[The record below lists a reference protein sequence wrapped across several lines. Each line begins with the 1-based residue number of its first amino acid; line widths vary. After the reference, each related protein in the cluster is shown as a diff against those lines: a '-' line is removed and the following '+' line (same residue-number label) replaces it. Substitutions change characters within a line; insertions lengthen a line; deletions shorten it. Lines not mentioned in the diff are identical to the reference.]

1 MDLYW
6 TLVFLHVIAFA
17 YWLGGDFGVYVT
29 GGYVAR
35 ADLPLAERL
44 RFLDALLKI
53 DILPR
58 TGIVLLPVLGLQI
71 AALREAIYLSEW
83 GKLAVWLGGA
93 VWVAIVWGVFAQRGT
108 AFGERLQRIDVSL
121 RYVAIVVLVVIGA
134 WSLLDVG
141 PVKEKWLAAKFLSYA
156 TLLAIGLYLRSVIKA
171 WRVGFMEL
179 QRGPSE
185 SAERLIAH
193 GIQRGRRGAWV
204 FWAVIALTAY
214 LGVAKPF

>member
-1 MDLYW
+1 MS
-6 TLVFLHVIAFA
+6 
-17 YWLGGDFGVYVT
+17 
-29 GGYVAR
+29 
-35 ADLPLAERL
+35 
-44 RFLDALLKI
+44 
-53 DILPR
+53 
-58 TGIVLLPVLGLQI
+58 LGLQI

-93 VWVAIVWGVFAQRGT
+93 AWVAIVWGVFAQRGT
-108 AFGERLQRIDVSL
+108 AFGERSQRIDVSL
-121 RYVAIVVLVVIGA
+121 RYVAIVVLVLIGA

-185 SAERLIAH
+185 SAERLIAQ

>member
-17 YWLGGDFGVYVT
+17 YWLGVDFGVYVT

-44 RFLDALLKI
+44 RTA
-53 DILPR
+53 
-58 TGIVLLPVLGLQI
+58 IVLLPVLGLQI
-71 AALREAIYLSEW
+71 AAMREAIFLPEW

-93 VWVAIVWGVFAQRGT
+93 AWVAIVWGVFARRGT
-108 AFGERLQRIDVSL
+108 PFGERLQRIDVTL
-121 RYVAIVVLVVIGA
+121 RYIVIAVLVVIGT
-134 WSLLDVG
+134 WSLIESG

-171 WRVGFMEL
+171 WRVGFIEL

-185 SAERLIAH
+185 SAEQLIAL
-193 GIQRGRRGAWV
+193 GIQRGRRGAWL
-204 FWAVIALTAY
+204 FWAIIALTAY

>member
-1 MDLYW
+1 M
-6 TLVFLHVIAFA
+6 
-17 YWLGGDFGVYVT
+17 
-29 GGYVAR
+29 
-35 ADLPLAERL
+35 
-44 RFLDALLKI
+44 KI

-71 AALREAIYLSEW
+71 AALREAIYLPAW
-83 GKLAVWLGGA
+83 AKFAIWLGGA
-93 VWVAIVWGVFAQRGT
+93 AWVAIVWGVFARRGT
-108 AFGERLQRIDVSL
+108 PFGERLQQIDVSL
-121 RYVAIVVLVVIGA
+121 RYVVIVVLVAIGA

-141 PVKEKWLAAKFLSYA
+141 PVKEKWLAAKFLTYA

-185 SAERLIAH
+185 SAERLIAI

-214 LGVAKPF
+214 LGIAKPF

>member
-35 ADLPLAERL
+35 AANRSAARGNLLIRVGKACCLVGWRCLGCDRL
-44 RFLDALLKI
+44 GCVC
-53 DILPR
+53 
-58 TGIVLLPVLGLQI
+58 T
-71 AALREAIYLSEW
+71 
-83 GKLAVWLGGA
+83 
-93 VWVAIVWGVFAQRGT
+93 
-108 AFGERLQRIDVSL
+108 
-121 RYVAIVVLVVIGA
+121 
-134 WSLLDVG
+134 
-141 PVKEKWLAAKFLSYA
+141 
-156 TLLAIGLYLRSVIKA
+156 A

-185 SAERLIAH
+185 SAERLIAQ

>member
-71 AALREAIYLSEW
+71 AALRGAIFLPEW
-83 GKLAVWLGGA
+83 GKVLVWLAGA
-93 VWVAIVWGVFAQRGT
+93 AWVAIVWGVFARRGT
-108 AFGERLQRIDVSL
+108 PLGERLQRIDVTL
-121 RYVAIVVLVVIGA
+121 RYVAILALVVIGT
-134 WSLLDVG
+134 WSLVEVG
-141 PVKEKWLAAKFLSYA
+141 PVKEKWLAAKFLTYA

-171 WRVGFMEL
+171 WRIGFIEL

-185 SAERLIAH
+185 SAERLIAF
-193 GIQRGRRGAWV
+193 GIQRGRRGAWL
-204 FWAVIALTAY
+204 FWAIIALTAY

>member
-58 TGIVLLPVLGLQI
+58 TGIVLLPVFGLQI
-71 AALREAIYLSEW
+71 AALREAIYLPEW

-93 VWVAIVWGVFAQRGT
+93 
-108 AFGERLQRIDVSL
+108 
-121 RYVAIVVLVVIGA
+121 A
-134 WSLLDVG
+134 WSLIEVG
-141 PVKEKWLAAKFLSYA
+141 PVKEKWLAAKFLTYA

-171 WRVGFMEL
+171 WRVGFVEL

-185 SAERLIAH
+185 AAERLIAL
-193 GIQRGRRGAWV
+193 GIQRGRRGAWL
-204 FWAVIALTAY
+204 FWAIIALTAY

>member
-29 GGYVAR
+29 GGYVAL

-71 AALREAIYLSEW
+71 AAMREAIYLSEW

-156 TLLAIGLYLRSVIKA
+156 TLLGIGLYLRSVIKA

>member
-6 TLVFLHVIAFA
+6 TLVFLHVIVFA

-71 AALREAIYLSEW
+71 AAL
-83 GKLAVWLGGA
+83 
-93 VWVAIVWGVFAQRGT
+93 
-108 AFGERLQRIDVSL
+108 
-121 RYVAIVVLVVIGA
+121 
-134 WSLLDVG
+134 
-141 PVKEKWLAAKFLSYA
+141 
-156 TLLAIGLYLRSVIKA
+156 LAIGLYLRSVIKA
-171 WRVGFMEL
+171 WRVGFVEL

-185 SAERLIAH
+185 ASERLIAL
-193 GIQRGRRGAWV
+193 GIQRGKRGAWL
-204 FWAVIALTAY
+204 FWAIIALTAY
-214 LGVAKPF
+214 LGVAKSF

>member
-71 AALREAIYLSEW
+71 AAL
-83 GKLAVWLGGA
+83 
-93 VWVAIVWGVFAQRGT
+93 
-108 AFGERLQRIDVSL
+108 
-121 RYVAIVVLVVIGA
+121 
-134 WSLLDVG
+134 
-141 PVKEKWLAAKFLSYA
+141 
-156 TLLAIGLYLRSVIKA
+156 LAIGLYLRSVIKA
-171 WRVGFMEL
+171 WRVGFVEL

-185 SAERLIAH
+185 SAERLIAL
-193 GIQRGRRGAWV
+193 GIQRGRRGAWL
-204 FWAVIALTAY
+204 FWAIIALTAY
-214 LGVAKPF
+214 LGVGKPF

>member
-6 TLVFLHVIAFA
+6 TLVFFHVIAFA

-35 ADLPLAERL
+35 ADLPVAERL
-44 RFLDALLKI
+44 RFLEALLKI

-83 GKLAVWLGGA
+83 ARLAVWVGGA
-93 VWVAIVWGVFAQRGT
+93 VWVALVWGVFSQRGT
-108 AFGERLQRIDVSL
+108 SLGERLQRIDVGL
-121 RYVAIVVLVVIGA
+121 RYIIIFVLVVVGT
-134 WSLLDVG
+134 WSLIDVG
-141 PVKEKWLAAKFLSYA
+141 PVKEKWLAAKFLTYA
-156 TLLAIGLYLRSVIKA
+156 TLLIIGLYLRSVIKA
-171 WRVGFMEL
+171 WRVGFIEL
-179 QRGPSE
+179 KRGPSE
-185 SAERLIAH
+185 SAEQLIAL
-193 GIQRGRRGAWV
+193 GIQRGRRGARV